1 MTLTSLLAWAKRN
14 ERHLSTLF
22 FLGGFVGDI
31 IAFTLLE
38 VGVVNIIFAAYLV
51 AAATAIL
58 VLHFLSSR
66 QVERWGM
73 ITRTLTV
80 LLPLFIQYA
89 VGAIL
94 SGSLIFYTKSAALL
108 VSWPFLLLV
117 AIVFFGNE
125 VFRNYRDHL
134 AFQTLLFF
142 FGFYAYSIFALP
154 LFMGALGPWIFL
166 FSTAVAVGVFLLFLF
181 VLYKVGQKRVRRA
194 FKQMLAGIAGIVIAM
209 NALYFTGL
217 IPPLP
222 LGLKSVVV
230 AHSLTRT
237 VEGYELTIEDDRVWY
252 EFWRPQVIHYV
263 PGTTLY
269 AFTAVFAPVKFST
282 AVVHDWERYDGERWV
297 STGAVSFP
305 IAGGRSEGYRG
316 YSMKSYP
323 APGKWRVSVRTA
335 SGQTIGRYGFEIR
348 DAVTPP
354 TVRTEV
360 R

>member
-1 MTLTSLLAWAKRN
+1 MTLTSLLSWAKRN

-22 FLGGFVGDI
+22 FLGGFIGDI

-38 VGVVNIIFAAYLV
+38 VGVVNIIFAVYL
-51 AAATAIL
+51 AAAAAAIL

-66 QVERWGM
+66 QVERWGI
-73 ITRTLTV
+73 ITRTLSV
-80 LLPLFIQYA
+80 ALPLFIQYA

-94 SGSLIFYTKSAALL
+94 SGSLIFYTKSAAIL

-117 AIVFFGNE
+117 AVVFFGNE
-125 VFRNYRDHL
+125 VFRNYREHL

-154 LFMGALGPWIFL
+154 LFIGALGPWVFL
-166 FSTAVAVGVFLLFLF
+166 LSTGVAVGIFLLFLLL
-181 VLYKVGQKRVRRA
+181 LYFVGQKRVRKA
-194 FKQMLAGIAGIVIAM
+194 FKRMLAGIVGIVVAM
-209 NALYFTGL
+209 NALYFTGV

-222 LGLKSVVV
+222 LGLKSVAI
-230 AHSLTRT
+230 AHALTRT
-237 VEGYELTIEDDRVWY
+237 TEGYELAIEDDRAWY
-252 EFWRPQVIHYV
+252 EFWKPQVVHYV

-269 AFTAVFAPVKFST
+269 AFTAVFAPIRFST
-282 AVVHDWERYDGERWV
+282 AVVHDWERYDGKKWV

-305 IAGGRSEGYRG
+305 ITGGRAQGYRG

-323 APGKWRVSVRTA
+323 APGKWRVSVKTA
-335 SGQTIGRYGFEIR
+335 SGQTIGRYSFEIR
-348 DAVTPP
+348 DAIAPPVT
-354 TVRTEV
+354 RTEV